1 MRDGVYQ
8 LNLTADGY
16 SGNGEMNLNDN
27 RGQGHDG
34 QFKVELHLHG
44 EGPQLSGIAN
54 VLMSP
59 RIVHNSRMPE
69 HYSLTMNGNEHDDS
83 FSLIGIGPL
92 GLIIEIKAER
102 LDR

>member
-1 MRDGVYQ
+1 MRDGVYH

-16 SGNGEMNLNDN
+16 SGNGELNLNDN

-34 QFKVELHLHG
+34 KFKIELHLQG
-44 EGPQLSGIAN
+44 GGPKLSGIAN

-69 HYSLTMNGNEHDDS
+69 HYSLTMDGNERDDT
-83 FSLIGIGPL
+83 FSLIGVGPL
-92 GLIIEIKAER
+92 GLIVEITAER
-102 LDR
+102 VER